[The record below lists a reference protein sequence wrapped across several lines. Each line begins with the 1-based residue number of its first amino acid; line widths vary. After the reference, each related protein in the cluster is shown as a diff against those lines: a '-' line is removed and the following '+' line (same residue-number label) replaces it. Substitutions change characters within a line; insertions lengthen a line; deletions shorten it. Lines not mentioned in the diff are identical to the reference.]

1 MIFKG
6 NVQKLGD
13 SVDTDVMVPG
23 RYLSLMNPADIAKH
37 IFEEV
42 DPGFVG
48 RVKPGDVIVAGR
60 NFGSGSGR
68 EQAPFGLKALGISCI
83 VAASFSRTFYR
94 MSIDLDLPILIS
106 PEVAAAAQQGQQI
119 DVNTVTGEV
128 WLSGK
133 PFKAE
138 PLPRFIQEIID
149 MGGVTDWVKQEVARR
164 KAASTTGAASD

>member
-48 RVKPGDVIVAGR
+48 RVQPGDVIVAGR

-68 EQAPFGLKALGISCI
+68 EQAPFGLKALGIGCI
-83 VAASFSRTFYR
+83 VASSFSRTFYR
-94 MSIDLDLPILIS
+94 MAIDLGLPIIIS
-106 PEVAAAAQQGQQI
+106 PEVAAAATQGQWI
-119 DVNTVTGEV
+119 EVDSATGHV
-128 WLSGK
+128 LLDGK
-133 PFKAE
+133 AYRAE
-138 PLPRFIQEIID
+138 PLPRFIQQIID
-149 MGGVTDWVKQEVARR
+149 MGGVTDWVKQEKARR
-164 KAASTTGAASD
+164 ATTQGVGSAA

>member
-48 RVKPGDVIVAGR
+48 RVTPGDVIVAGR

-83 VAASFSRTFYR
+83 VASSFSRTFYR
-94 MSIDLDLPILIS
+94 MAVDLGLPIMVS
-106 PEVAAAAQQGQQI
+106 AEVAEAARQGQAIEI
-119 DVNTVTGEV
+119 DTVTGDV
-128 WLSGK
+128 KLDGQ

-138 PLPRFIQEIID
+138 PLPGFIQEIID
-149 MGGVTDWVKQEVARR
+149 LGGVTDWVKQELARR
-164 KAASTTGAASD
+164 KAATADA

>member
-13 SVDTDVMVPG
+13 SVDTDIMVPG

-42 DPGFVG
+42 DPGFVE

-60 NFGSGSGR
+60 NFGCGSGR
-68 EQAPFGLKALGISCI
+68 EQAPIGLKALGISCI

-94 MSIDLDLPILIS
+94 MSIDLGLPIIIS
-106 PEVAAAAQQGQQI
+106 AEVAETASQGQSIEI
-119 DVNTVTGEV
+119 DTA
-128 WLSGK
+128 SGIVLLDGRQYQ
-133 PFKAE
+133 AE
-138 PLPRFIQEIID
+138 PLPLFVQQIID
-149 MGGVTDWVKQEVARR
+149 MGGVTDWVKGELARR
-164 KAASTTGAASD
+164 ALR

>member
-1 MIFKG
+1 MKFKG

-23 RYLSLMNPADIAKH
+23 RYLSLMNPSDIAKH

-60 NFGSGSGR
+60 NFGCGSGR

-94 MSIDLDLPILIS
+94 MSIDLGLPIIIS
-106 PEVAAAAQQGQQI
+106 PEVAEAASQGQAI
-119 DVNTVTGEV
+119 EVDTV
-128 WLSGK
+128 SGHVLLDGREYR
-133 PFKAE
+133 AE
-138 PLPRFIQEIID
+138 PLPAFIQQIID
-149 MGGVTDWVKQEVARR
+149 MGGVTDWVKQELARR
-164 KAASTTGAASD
+164 AVAQPAGSAA

>member
-48 RVKPGDVIVAGR
+48 
-60 NFGSGSGR
+60 
-68 EQAPFGLKALGISCI
+68 Q
-83 VAASFSRTFYR
+83 
-94 MSIDLDLPILIS
+94 
-106 PEVAAAAQQGQQI
+106 
-119 DVNTVTGEV
+119 
-128 WLSGK
+128 
-133 PFKAE
+133 
-138 PLPRFIQEIID
+138 
-149 MGGVTDWVKQEVARR
+149 
-164 KAASTTGAASD
+164 